1 MSDSHSKNAARTH
14 HAEQSSTGKDIRLGT
29 IMAVGLF
36 SLALFAGGVAWSYSL
51 MTSRQEAIR
60 RGGVAG
66 TPSKLGQPEIGIVDQ
81 VLFETDHRLDD
92 WKAENSRR
100 LSSYGWSDR
109 SKGLAHMPIEAAM
122 QQVIASPPDIA
133 GQGVPPVT
141 QIPATVKAGDVVA
154 PAAGTSAPKTPKPG
168 GAR

>member
-1 MSDSHSKNAARTH
+1 MSDSHSKNAARGH
-14 HAEQSSTGKDIRLGT
+14 QAEQSHTGKDMHLGT
-29 IMAVGLF
+29 MIVVGAI
-36 SLALFAGGVAWSYSL
+36 SLVLFAGGIVWAYSL
-51 MTSRQEAIR
+51 MTSRQEEIR
-60 RGGVAG
+60 SGGLAA
-66 TPSKLGQPEIGIVDQ
+66 TPSKLGQSEIGIVDQ

-92 WKAENSRR
+92 WKAENARR

-154 PAAGTSAPKTPKPG
+154 PAAGTPAPKTPKPG